1 MSSFGCNVDR
11 RRNYTFCSI
20 LMMCFINSFYNMIC
34 LPTYLTWWK
43 GDNFATPSIHIYLV
57 FKYWKK
63 NVGSLGRVGMSKSR
77 SQPLVCTDIYELA
90 LYITKHLHDI
100 FASYGNYSVLFMLR
114 QLKCLILRHVYHLNY
129 NEFTLIYW
137 IFDSLYLVNN
147 WKLLFN
153 KYLIKYILRFLFHLV

>member
-63 NVGSLGRVGMSKSR
+63 NVGSLGRVGMPKSR
-77 SQPLVCTDIYELA
+77 SQPLVCTEIYELA

-100 FASYGNYSVLFMLR
+100 FSSYGKYSVPCMFMPTEVFDLEAR
-114 QLKCLILRHVYHLNY
+114 LSSELQRVYP
-129 NEFTLIYW
+129 
-137 IFDSLYLVNN
+137 
-147 WKLLFN
+147 
-153 KYLIKYILRFLFHLV
+153 YLINIW